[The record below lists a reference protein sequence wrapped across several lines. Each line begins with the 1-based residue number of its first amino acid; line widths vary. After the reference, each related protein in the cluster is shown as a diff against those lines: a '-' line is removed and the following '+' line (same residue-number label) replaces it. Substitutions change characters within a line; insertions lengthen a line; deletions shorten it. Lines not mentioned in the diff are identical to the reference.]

1 MKKLSW
7 FSIFLHV
14 SYFTSG
20 IILIAFLL
28 NALYKPFLSDW
39 TGYMIAF
46 FFIIT
51 LLGIGIIAMKFIADA
66 ESFVKYYFLV
76 MVGRLLL
83 GVIFVTIGLYVLNEN
98 KVIFVANF
106 LILYLLYLG
115 FEIFYIIAKFQSRT
129 G

>member
-1 MKKLSW
+1 M
-7 FSIFLHV
+7 
-14 SYFTSG
+14 
-20 IILIAFLL
+20 AFLL
-28 NALYKPFLSDW
+28 NALYKPFLSSW

-51 LLGIGIIAMKFIADA
+51 LFGIGIIGMKVMADS

-76 MVGRLLL
+76 MIGRLLL
-83 GVIFVTIGLYVLNEN
+83 GIIFVTVGLYVLNEN
-98 KVIFVANF
+98 KVIFVTNF

-115 FEIFYIIAKFQSRT
+115 FEIFYIIAKFQSRI